1 MSRGHNQTRAG
12 VYSFALF
19 GVIPFDAS
27 SCLALKVSA
36 LYKIHASPK
45 EHLDVSALILSQLSP
60 TPRSSPQLVAALP
73 NSNPSTNKYKLR
85 PALSSSNQQQQ
96 QQPQSQT
103 PKPQSRGENLI
114 MGIFLST
121 PPIPFLQSPLTLLPP
136 QNSPRPTASRTPS
149 ATPSTPTPRP
159 PKNPPSTRAPGS
171 KTRATSRPSASPRPR
186 SSRWSPTRAPAA
198 PSKSWA

>member
-60 TPRSSPQLVAALP
+60 TPGSSPQLQPLHKQIQA
-73 NSNPSTNKYKLR
+73 
-85 PALSSSNQQQQ
+85 PASSLL
-96 QQPQSQT
+96 QQPTTTTTTTKPNPQT
-103 PKPQSRGENLI
+103 TVAWREPHHGYIPFHPPNLP
-114 MGIFLST
+114 
-121 PPIPFLQSPLTLLPP
+121 PPIPANPPPP

-159 PKNPPSTRAPGS
+159 PKSPPSTRAPGS